1 MLLQL
6 LLDATGIISRNTK
19 KHCHSVDEG
28 EGVLQTSE
36 PSTAKFCK
44 SILELHR
51 IRMELYGYYVVESFH
66 KLVRGYILA
75 FIGLRTQ

>member
-6 LLDATGIISRNTK
+6 LLDATGIVSRNTK

-28 EGVLQTSE
+28 EGALQTSE

-51 IRMELYGYYVVESFH
+51 ICMEFHGYVVELFH
-66 KLVRGYILA
+66 KLVLGYILA
-75 FIGLRTQ
+75 FIGLRKQ